1 MSSTEPMQH
10 RAPSPQDAKIAH
22 QSVQHGTMQLIDS
35 RTESMAQRHRQQL
48 ASNSP
53 KATQLHARAS
63 QMQTSRNQL
72 QLMSIQSQL
81 AQRAIAYSGST
92 QAERKENPESEQAQ
106 SRQEVVPEAAIN
118 EANLP
123 SPDGNMNALT
133 SENSNG
139 LPLQLK
145 AGIESL
151 SGISMDQVQVHY
163 NSDKPAQLNAH
174 AYAQGNQIHL
184 SPGQSHHL
192 PHEAWHVVQQA
203 QGRVKPT
210 MQLKA
215 GHVINDD
222 LGLEAEADKMGA
234 QAATL
239 QSSQN
244 TTQLLNYR
252 PSIAAMPMQL
262 SYKFGDKEWAEDD
275 RKLKSKLFEEKGSE
289 GKFTRVEAD
298 SGLPTAYGVLSSIFG
313 KNLREDVFKSTSS
326 VASNCARPH
335 LVAASLKRSQNR
347 EERGSV
353 DADIVS
359 AIGNLGDEEFMIR
372 NGASSKRAATYHGGH
387 LIGNQILGGDASN
400 VAWNVAPQDANN
412 NQFAYNNTIERML
425 REATPGTP
433 YSYEVK
439 VAYRS
444 LNYRV
449 NQQMLLDN
457 QIISKLDSTA
467 FWEIQ
472 IPARIPQLWEATATM
487 SSQGEFAS
495 PAKAEGTTY
504 DQLSQNLE
512 SELDE
517 EDSTHTA
524 RYKLGLQNKDGD
536 ELALNDV
543 KKDASAVRK
552 ISFSMH
558 QVLPSD
564 LDSQPPPKGWGTKV
578 ETDFGEVKLEQL
590 TVEKVE
596 KLLSEI
602 KKQYD
607 DIDFSE
613 LKDDIEIEEGN
624 FLEVLGTFNFGASS
638 NLNSQIYYGDRLV
651 AEFEKRNLYAE
662 HERDREQLEIE
673 YEELVLLGE
682 KLEEGGDILDEIED
696 EDLTL
701 LDQNAL
707 LSNKRKLEEFNVNYQ
722 TFQDKKDNIESK
734 KRKLTRNNQ
743 EFGAL
748 CKAIKKEEV
757 DPKKNR
763 NIRAFI
769 SKRGGLKES
778 DFVSLED
785 KILQIKP
792 SEIKF

>member
-1 MSSTEPMQH
+1 MSSAEPMLH
-10 RAPSPQDAKIAH
+10 RAPSPQGAQIAH
-22 QSVQHGTMQLIDS
+22 QSAQHVTTQLIDS
-35 RTESMAQRHRQQL
+35 RTQSMAQRHRQQL
-48 ASNSP
+48 ASNSQSV
-53 KATQLHARAS
+53 AQLHGRAS
-63 QMQTSRNQL
+63 QMQTSRNQI
-72 QLMSIQSQL
+72 QLMGIQSKL
-81 AQRAIAYSGST
+81 AQRAVAYSESPN
-92 QAERKENPESEQAQ
+92 AEFKENPESEQML
-106 SRQEVVPEAAIN
+106 SRQEVLQETATNAAG
-118 EANLP
+118 LP
-123 SPDGNMNALT
+123 SPDANMNALAPG
-133 SENSNG
+133 NSNG
-139 LPLQLK
+139 LPSQLK
-145 AGIESL
+145 AGVESL
-151 SGISMDQVQVHY
+151 SGVCMDQVQVHY

-174 AYAQGNQIHL
+174 AYAQGREIHVA
-184 SPGQSHHL
+184 SGQEHHL

-210 MQLKA
+210 MQLKS
-215 GHVINDD
+215 GNVINDD

-234 QAATL
+234 QAATI

-244 TTQLLNYR
+244 TTQLLSYR
-252 PSIAAMPMQL
+252 PSVAAMPMQL
-262 SYKFGDKEWAEDD
+262 SYKFGDKAWVEDD
-275 RKLKSKLFEEKGSE
+275 RKLESKLFKEEGSD

-313 KNLREDVFKSTSS
+313 KNLNSDVFKSTSS
-326 VASNCARPH
+326 LSSNCDRPH
-335 LVAASLKRSQNR
+335 LVAASLERSQNR
-347 EERGSV
+347 EERGSE
-353 DADIVS
+353 DAGIVS

-425 REATPGTP
+425 REATPGTQ

-487 SSQGEFAS
+487 TNQGEFAS
-495 PAKAEGTTY
+495 PAKTEGTTY

-517 EDSTHTA
+517 EDETHTA
-524 RYKLGLQNKDGD
+524 RYKLGLENKDGN
-536 ELALNDV
+536 ELALKNV

-564 LDSQPPPKGWGTKV
+564 LDSQPPPKGWGTNV

-596 KLLSEI
+596 KLLSDI
-602 KKQYD
+602 KKQYE

-613 LKDDIEIEEGN
+613 LEDDIEIKDEE
-624 FLEVLGTFNFGASS
+624 FPKILGTFQFGSS
-638 NLNSQIYYGDRLV
+638 SDLAFQIHCGDRLV
-651 AEFEKRNLYAE
+651 SEFEKNNYFSEHKRYCQEFETERNELAFLRTNLQKE
-662 HERDREQLEIE
+662 GEILEEIE
-673 YEELVLLGE
+673 S
-682 KLEEGGDILDEIED
+682 
-696 EDLTL
+696 EDLTSF
-701 LDQNAL
+701 DQNGL
-707 LSNKRKLEEFNVNYQ
+707 LQKKRKLEKLDLDSRTY
-722 TFQDKKDNIESK
+722 QDKKKNVKLKKQKITDNKEELESVCEEIRKGKVTREK
-734 KRKLTRNNQ
+734 KR
-743 EFGAL
+743 
-748 CKAIKKEEV
+748 
-757 DPKKNR
+757 
-763 NIRAFI
+763 NIQSFLQKRAFQ
-769 SKRGGLKES
+769 KS
-778 DFVSLED
+778 DFVSFED
-785 KILQIKP
+785 KILEIKP
-792 SEIKF
+792 TETKY